1 MPWCLQERMRLN
13 EEQVADL
20 TARLEQLEMEKARLE
35 SRGRLLEQM
44 VALNMTHEARLH
56 TNKVS

>member
-1 MPWCLQERMRLN
+1 MRLN